1 MYIRQQALYLWPWT
15 LADIITL
22 EGADCRCHNLI
33 WVKKPPQ
40 VNSKSGNK
48 YINTHDM
55 LCRFQ
60 LSLLSGILIQQK
72 SVATYK
78 QVQVP
83 AINHF
88 VRIFFGGEFQAL
100 QFYIACTVMH
110 SLLPDISL
118 AQLLLVVLSL
128 CSEMQTIADRTMQQ
142 DNRYQQVDYQWSWSN
157 SANMDTTS
165 PLYRLEQLVGR
176 SEVSPTTLTATLSL

>member
-1 MYIRQQALYLWPWT
+1 MY
-15 LADIITL
+15 
-22 EGADCRCHNLI
+22 
-33 WVKKPPQ
+33 
-40 VNSKSGNK
+40 
-48 YINTHDM
+48 
-55 LCRFQ
+55 
-60 LSLLSGILIQQK
+60 
-72 SVATYK
+72 
-78 QVQVP
+78 
-83 AINHF
+83 
-88 VRIFFGGEFQAL
+88 
-100 QFYIACTVMH
+100 
-110 SLLPDISL
+110 SLLPAISL